1 VTEHLRAHRSVL
13 IVGPSMVG
21 ETSLAATVVREAY
34 PDHVIL
40 IPNTASA
47 LVDLDK
53 ADITPPNQMIWLD
66 DLKQFLGKAMK
77 DSSLVE
83 YLEMAKVVETV
94 TEVDDKFRGIIR
106 PAVFPRLP
114 EAEWWNLGV
123 DGKGGLS
130 DVCRSAFSRGTGC
143 VVCGRL
149 RVGWSNRFMMSSRSM
164 KRIWLRF
171 DWSSLLPSQ
180 LRAPAW

>member
-1 VTEHLRAHRSVL
+1 
-13 IVGPSMVG
+13 MVG

-47 LVDLDK
+47 LVDLDT
-53 ADITPPNQMIWLD
+53 ADITPPNQMVWLD
-66 DLKQFLGKAMK
+66 DLKQFLGKSMK

-83 YLEMAKVVETV
+83 YLEMAKIVETV

-123 DGKGGLS
+123 DGRGGLS
-130 DVCRSAFSRGTGC
+130 DQMSVDRLFHGELGALCAADYAWIGATGSGC
-143 VVCGRL
+143 HLG
-149 RVGWSNRFMMSSRSM
+149 
-164 KRIWLRF
+164 
-171 DWSSLLPSQ
+171 P
-180 LRAPAW
+180 